1 MAAMT
6 PAVASGGGRI
16 ANPRLRPAMTQIVSL
31 LTNSKHSELFRR
43 PVSKKDAPD
52 YAQAVLKP
60 MDLATIQRNIKA
72 GKIGSW
78 DELQRDLRMMLAN
91 CFIYNR
97 PGTTAYENAKLV
109 CSLLLRQM
117 KF

>member
-6 PAVASGGGRI
+6 PAVASGGARI
-16 ANPRLRPAMTQIVSL
+16 VNPRLRQPMSAIVNL
-31 LTNSKHSELFRR
+31 LMNNKHSELFRR

-60 MDLATIQRNIKA
+60 IDLATIQRNVKA

-78 DELQRDLRMMLAN
+78 DELERDLRRMLAN

-109 CSLLLRQM
+109 CGLLLWQM